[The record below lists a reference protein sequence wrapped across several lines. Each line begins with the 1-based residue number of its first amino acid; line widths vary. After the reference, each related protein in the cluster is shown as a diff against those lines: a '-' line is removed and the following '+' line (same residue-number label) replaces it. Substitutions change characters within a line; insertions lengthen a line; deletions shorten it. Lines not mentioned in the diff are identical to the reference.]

1 MIVIAGHLC
10 LDIIPAI
17 PAAPEPLAQRLLPG
31 SLLNVGAPTLSTG
44 GAVANTGLA
53 LHRLGVPVRLMAK
66 VGADPFATVIRA
78 LLSKHD
84 PGLGQHLLEAPDS
97 PTSYTLVLDPP
108 GGDRTF
114 LHCPGANDTFTA
126 DELLAQ
132 DFSGANI
139 VHFGYPP
146 LMRQMYSDEGRQLVQ
161 LFKGFRERGLT
172 TSLDM
177 ALPDPE
183 SPAGKAPW
191 QAILP
196 ATLPYVD
203 LFTPSLDEIVYML
216 DPALGLELR
225 KKIAQ
230 GVKLGGLST
239 QDIRNICRDLLGMG
253 CGAVLLKLGN
263 QGAYACVGEKNA
275 RIPANWRGK
284 EMAHACFKQDILAGT
299 TGAGDTTIAGFLCGL
314 SRGMTLP
321 ETLQLAVATGTACVE
336 KPDATSGIPKLE
348 ILLERIKRGW
358 PTLPSC
364 IVSG

>member
-1 MIVIAGHLC
+1 MIAVAGHLC

-17 PAAPEPLAQRLLPG
+17 PAAPEPLSQRLLPG
-31 SLLNVGAPTLSTG
+31 SLLDVGAPTLSTG

-53 LHRLGVPVRLMAK
+53 LHRLGEPVRLLAK
-66 VGADPFATVIRA
+66 VGADPFAGVLRV
-78 LLSKHD
+78 LLGD
-84 PGLGQHLLEAPDS
+84 LGGNLLEAPNV

-126 DELLAQ
+126 DEVLAQ
-132 DFSGANI
+132 DFDGVRL

-146 LMRQMYSDEGRQLVQ
+146 LMRQMYTDGGSQLVR
-161 LFKGFRERGLT
+161 LFKGLRERGLA

-191 QAILP
+191 RAILP
-196 ATLPYVD
+196 ATLPFVD
-203 LFTPSLDEIVYML
+203 LFTPSLDEIAYML
-216 DPALGLELR
+216 DPARGVELR

-230 GVKLGGLST
+230 GVPLGGLSND
-239 QDIRNICRDLLGMG
+239 DIRGIARELLAMG

-263 QGAYACVGEKNA
+263 QGAYARVGAGNA
-275 RIPANWRGK
+275 RLPKNWLGGEIARP
-284 EMAHACFKQDILAGT
+284 CFKQDRLAGT

-321 ETLQLAVATGTACVE
+321 DALRLAVATGTSCVE
-336 KPDATSGIPKLE
+336 KPDATSGIPPLDA
-348 ILLERIKRGW
+348 LLARVNAGW
-358 PTLPSC
+358 PELPSRF
-364 IVSG
+364 SL